1 MDGRTAAVFPASAS
15 LGSVLRVG
23 GAVLSGLGGLKNLRL
38 RIVELCQQGG
48 TQAGRRER
56 AGSSRCPCL
65 EAIVL
70 APLADVVGPS
80 DPNDWG
86 RQEA

>member
-1 MDGRTAAVFPASAS
+1 MRSRASW
-15 LGSVLRVG
+15 VG
-23 GAVLSGLGGLKNLRL
+23 GAVLLRLGGPQGFSL
-38 RIVELCQQGG
+38 RIVQLCQQGG

-70 APLADVVGPS
+70 VPLADVVGPS